1 MIASIQLI
9 FGILFSIKLL
19 FALVFVVAGG
29 GAILVAYKKWAWV
42 MKIIVGQ
49 ERMQSLGNKTIGL
62 GFYILGGTLILL
74 ALLLLS

>member
-49 ERMQSLGNKTIGL
+49 ERMQSLGTKTIGL